1 MTIRKSDPVASVVA
15 SVVASSAPLPE
26 AEVALQDDV
35 VVLDVRGLEPPEP
48 LVKTLE
54 ALVVLPRGK
63 TLVQLNVRVPRLLL
77 PKLEERGF
85 VYEIDAQ
92 PPDLIR
98 VLIRRRE
105 P

>member
-1 MTIRKSDPVASVVA
+1 MTIRKSDRVASVVA
-15 SVVASSAPLPE
+15 SAVASSVPLPE
-26 AEVALQDDV
+26 AEVALQDDA

-48 LVKTLE
+48 LVETLE
-54 ALVVLPRGK
+54 ALAALPRGK

-92 PPDLIR
+92 SPDLIR
-98 VLIRRRE
+98 VLIRHRE